1 MKRIFGIYA
10 IGLIALWVGLSFSCG
25 QREIQSMETDPM
37 QIDLIKATITQQD
50 VYPGVNSNLT
60 KTRNYVMKA
69 TFDLDT
75 DMRLGALLV
84 DTVRIAP
91 GFVKIDGSNQRG
103 ELILISPGSHEIQ
116 ANFAWNFYGFGPEMV
131 EEIIPAPSGMALE
144 KGQAKL
150 EVWTGEQMKLI
161 DLGEITVLES
171 IYAP

>member
-1 MKRIFGIYA
+1 MKRIFGIYT

-25 QREIQSMETDPM
+25 QHEMQSSETDPM
-37 QIDLIKATITQQD
+37 QIDLSTATITQQD

-60 KTRNYVMKA
+60 KTRNYVLNA
-69 TFDLDT
+69 TLDLEV

-91 GFVKIDGSNQRG
+91 GFVKIDGSNQRD
-103 ELILISPGSHEIQ
+103 ELILIPSGSHEVQ
-116 ANFAWNFYGFGPEMV
+116 VNFAWNFYGFGPKMV
-131 EEIIPAPSGMALE
+131 EEINPAPSGMALE

-150 EVWTGEQMKLI
+150 EVWIGAEKKLL
-161 DLGEITVLES
+161 DLGEIKILES